1 MLSYTQFQRSSFTEN
16 NFANQ
21 AVKGET
27 SPKLLP
33 FKVKILVKQQK
44 MKRQKRSLLQVED
57 NSYLT
62 LFKSS
67 VYNIPFWAS

>member
-1 MLSYTQFQRSSFTEN
+1 MLSYTQFQRSSFNEN

-33 FKVKILVKQQK
+33 FKFKILVKQQK
-44 MKRQKRSLLQVED
+44 RQKCSLLQVEE